1 MSVAA
6 STSEPA
12 GRRSTTAAPVDIS
25 AAAPIQLL
33 DHTKT
38 AGDDEPIRQA
48 EPEAEYDDPQR
59 AKSTASE
66 VPLSPKATRV
76 SLHLREEI
84 SRRKWARYQE
94 DRTGTHKRK
103 RSTASNLTPPSTPVT
118 PSGQESFLAP
128 HEEGREDAE
137 SDVSDTW
144 GESALERGTRHAKE
158 HTRNLLPKLHTQHHG
173 ETAPHPQ
180 PQRRPTSKSQHDGD
194 GTHSTAAASTAIDVL
209 YENQRGTFVLGLP
222 MFSSK
227 SLLQFDAAAWTDAH
241 GHAAPADI
249 RSAQVPDPSWA
260 WAWRAWYVDMARD
273 VDEEGWEYAFCF
285 AKAAAWHGNHP
296 WHLSFVRRRR
306 WVRQRVRQ
314 RVAPLG
320 KGDEA
325 HALNPDYFTIHEA
338 KKRLSGRPT
347 SPGSEGPMSFG
358 ATSSAAPLTSAAW
371 GAKDWKEVQEEEF
384 AEIASVPALM
394 KALRRATVDREKI
407 LYVMRFVEQGHD
419 ELYYLADE
427 MHDIMRL
434 FVFQNGRMQLLAT
447 LMRRFDEAKIHRDEH
462 EKRGEE
468 ESEAEQKYIDNL
480 LRAVEAADE
489 QCRRLEY
496 WSDIKGVAREGEG
509 VHAGDRD
516 RVWGHDW
523 QGILSTDAELPSP
536 ATPAEKSSENIS
548 SGDLSGKGS
557 VVTPAPETKQP
568 EESHL
573 DKVQEKDHSSKITQ
587 PHGDKVAVQ
596 SQKPDKGKAKVES
609 IGGDSEI
616 TPEQMLK
623 RQNTPGVWP
632 SSSEREASDETQ
644 KSRSTQESDNT
655 TLKESAEE
663 WSKDPSHNIEKP
675 DDVSGEDPP
684 LEQMLRRRSTP
695 GVWIDGT
702 TDKPNENVGTMDPTS
717 TDAKDEHRRQHDAMG
732 TQDGLAD
739 EDESSK
745 KEIEK
750 DRKKDDNG
758 ADRETPVEDEDAPY
772 VAYHGAEE
780 QLSENL
786 HKLQA
791 ELENDHEHTESSH
804 FEEQKEGNNDESKH
818 EEGEGH
824 N

>member
-1 MSVAA
+1 MSVTA
-6 STSEPA
+6 STSEAA
-12 GRRSTTAAPVDIS
+12 GRRSTTAAPVDVS

-38 AGDDEPIRQA
+38 AGDDESIRQV
-48 EPEAEYDDPQR
+48 EPEAEDDDPQR

-94 DRTGTHKRK
+94 DRTGMHKRK
-103 RSTASNLTPPSTPVT
+103 RSTASNLTAPSTPVT
-118 PSGQESFLAP
+118 PGGQESFLAP
-128 HEEGREDAE
+128 NEEDGEDAA

-158 HTRNLLPKLHTQHHG
+158 RTRNLLPKLHTQLHN
-173 ETAPHPQ
+173 EPAPHPQ
-180 PQRRPTSKSQHDGD
+180 PHRRPTSKSQHDGA
-194 GTHSTAAASTAIDVL
+194 GPHAAPSTALDVL
-209 YENQRGTFVLGLP
+209 YENQRGTFMLGLP
-222 MFSSK
+222 LFSAK
-227 SLLQFDAAAWTDAH
+227 SLLQFDAAAWTDGA

-260 WAWRAWYVDMARD
+260 WAWRTWYVDMARD

-285 AKAAAWHGNHP
+285 AKSAAWHGNHP

-306 WVRQRVRQ
+306 WVRQRVR
-314 RVAPLG
+314 RRGVEVG
-320 KGDEA
+320 KGEDA

-338 KKRLSGRPT
+338 KKAQPGRPM
-347 SPGSEGPMSFG
+347 SPGSEGLVSFG
-358 ATSSAAPLTSAAW
+358 ATSSAAPPTSAAW

-447 LMRRFDEAKIHRDEH
+447 LMRRFDEAKTHRDEH

-468 ESEAEQKYIDNL
+468 ESEAEQKYIGNL

-509 VHAGDRD
+509 VHAGDRN

-523 QGILSTDAELPSP
+523 QGILSTDAQSPSP
-536 ATPAEKSSENIS
+536 VTPAEKSSENIS
-548 SGDLSGKGS
+548 FTELPGKGL
-557 VVTPAPETKQP
+557 VVSPAPKAKQP
-568 EESHL
+568 EESHP
-573 DKVQEKDHSSKITQ
+573 DKAQEKDHSSENKQ
-587 PHGDKVAVQ
+587 PHGDKAAVQ
-596 SQKPDKGKAKVES
+596 SRKPDKGKAKVES
-609 IGGDSEI
+609 STDREI

-623 RQNTPGVWP
+623 RQKTPGVWP
-632 SSSEREASDETQ
+632 STSEREASDESQ
-644 KSRSTQESDNT
+644 KSRSTQDSDHT
-655 TLKESAEE
+655 PSKESAGEPRNG
-663 WSKDPSHNIEKP
+663 PSHNIEKP
-675 DDVSGEDPP
+675 VDTSGEEPP

-702 TDKPNENVGTMDPTS
+702 TDKPSEDVGTLDPTS
-717 TDAKDEHRRQHDAMG
+717 ADAKDEHRKQHEEMG
-732 TQDGLAD
+732 TQEGLGD

-750 DRKKDDNG
+750 DHTKDDNG
-758 ADRETPVEDEDAPY
+758 TDHEAPVDDDDAPY
-772 VAYHGAEE
+772 IAYHSAEE

-786 HKLQA
+786 HRLQA
-791 ELENDHEHTESSH
+791 ERENGNSHAESSH
-804 FEEQKEGNNDESKH
+804 FEQQKNNNEESKQEEDEGNN
-818 EEGEGH
+818 
-824 N
+824 